1 MFTPSDVSYAKAIIE
16 IRQYLDGLT
25 YDVPETRCAVRDILS
40 VLEDAEKSVEAIRE
54 NYRQYGFDDGMS
66 EAKRIFEGEYG
77 KGFEDGRLEGYK
89 EGYEIGLMVGGESN
103 AIQS

>member
-16 IRQYLDGLT
+16 VRQYLDGLV
-25 YDVPETRCAVRDILS
+25 YELPETRGTVRDILAGLQE
-40 VLEDAEKSVEAIRE
+40 LETAVEGIRE

-66 EAKRIFEGEYG
+66 DAKRIFEGEYG

-89 EGYEIGLMVGGESN
+89 EGYEIGLIVGGEKN
-103 AIQS
+103 GIQS